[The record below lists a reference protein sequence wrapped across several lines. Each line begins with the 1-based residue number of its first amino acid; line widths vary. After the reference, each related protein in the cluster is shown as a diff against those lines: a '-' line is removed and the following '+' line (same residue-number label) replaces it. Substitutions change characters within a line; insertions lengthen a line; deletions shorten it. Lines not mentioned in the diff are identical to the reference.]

1 MDKFLGK
8 ASVEDSSQKRTTEE
22 DLKNALSQLFIEEL
36 LPFSLVESR
45 SFVHLLQ
52 VVHKLEDEAK
62 LQIPKRKALKDR
74 IMNRVASFEDELK
87 VRLEKVTDINIILDA
102 WTSKNYNSFIAIIA
116 SYMDNDLVYH
126 EVLLHFSEIDG
137 HSGACMAAIVYDCL
151 KKYNLQKKLRYCV
164 MDNASNND
172 TLCSSLELML
182 HEKDSIHWDNYEHR
196 IRCFAHIINLASQE
210 FLSNIGSI
218 SPEQQT
224 EFGYDYDPEDSNVWF
239 DPDENNETKLKE
251 RSIKNLL
258 RRVRILVKK
267 IRGSPNER
275 KMFEGICENMKIE
288 MLVPCL
294 DEFGYD
300 YDPEDSNVWFDPD
313 ENNETKLKER
323 SIKNVLRR
331 VGILVKKIRGSP
343 NERKM
348 FEGICENMKIEML
361 VPCLDV
367 PTRWNSTFLMLSRF
381 LKLIPAVNA
390 WVSQTSSKVGKMK
403 IQNNEAIFKIT
414 DEDTKVIKF
423 IIDILSYFYH
433 STDYF
438 RKEAG
443 HLNSVFS
450 MFFICFNYLEK
461 LNVNRDLRY
470 MAQLNASIQ
479 ASHSKLSTYYS
490 KLDDSGAY
498 MAAAILDPRRN
509 IQFFKNHD
517 FERLY
522 PGVLVKA
529 MKSLKKEYEK
539 LLASESECAQNEQL
553 ESSLQSAEKD
563 DPANDPRKNLFFQD
577 LSESSRRQADEITET
592 ELDQYFKIPQQK
604 METNIW
610 KEREAKILSSDG
622 RR

>member
-1 MDKFLGK
+1 
-8 ASVEDSSQKRTTEE
+8 
-22 DLKNALSQLFIEEL
+22 
-36 LPFSLVESR
+36 
-45 SFVHLLQ
+45 
-52 VVHKLEDEAK
+52 VHKLEDEAK

-258 RRVRILVKK
+258 RRVR
-267 IRGSPNER
+267 
-275 KMFEGICENMKIE
+275 
-288 MLVPCL
+288 
-294 DEFGYD
+294 
-300 YDPEDSNVWFDPD
+300 
-313 ENNETKLKER
+313 
-323 SIKNVLRR
+323 
-331 VGILVKKIRGSP
+331 ILVKKIRGSP